1 MLFSLLGLA
10 RCAVS
15 FGSRG
20 AVCGADLPLF
30 AVQPLCHEEV
40 VPLYVVGRRMVGTMV
55 VLRRLGL
62 PDVSALFERPILF
75 VSSVTLD
82 RVGTVSVTNVVQTIC
97 MVLFERQRNVGEE

>member
-1 MLFSLLGLA
+1 
-10 RCAVS
+10 
-15 FGSRG
+15 
-20 AVCGADLPLF
+20 
-30 AVQPLCHEEV
+30 
-40 VPLYVVGRRMVGTMV
+40 MV